1 MMEDEAGSGDEPLP
15 ATRRPPLKLPPMEV
29 DQDIVPDGPF
39 CPFRCQCH
47 LRVSQCSDLGKHFM
61 TLD

>member
-1 MMEDEAGSGDEPLP
+1 MEDETGSGDETLIV
-15 ATRRPPLKLPPMEV
+15 TRRPPIKLPPVEV
-29 DQDIVPDGPF
+29 DQDFVPDGPV